1 MGWFE
6 EQIKLRSEKDGEALD
21 EALKNVSAMIE
32 GKKRRSFSD
41 DREKIKSALDEILA
55 YYGVRPR
62 DIPHDVKE
70 VDDQIE
76 YSCRQSG
83 IMYRSVKLEK
93 GWYRDAAGA
102 MLGRLKSGEVV
113 ALLPDKLGRYGFFN
127 PNTQKRVKL
136 NRKTQELF
144 EEDAYCFYKPFPLK
158 KIGIRDLMKY
168 IFSTIDVSVIV
179 YIVAITL
186 FATLVGMITPKITK
200 ILFSDVLESKS
211 LQLLLSVACF
221 YVCTS
226 LSLLLIRGIKSLL
239 MNRVSIQM
247 DVSVQAATM
256 ARVLSLPPN
265 FFKNYSSGEITSRAQ
280 SVNSLCTTLVQT
292 FLSTGLTSLFS
303 LLYITQVF
311 VYAKELVV
319 PALCVTIATLVFS
332 VVSSLVQMKISEKQ
346 MELSGKMSGLTYQI
360 ITGVQKIKLSGS
372 EKRVFAR
379 WLNHYSEEAKLTYNP
394 PKFLLFN
401 GVISTAISLVGT
413 IVMYFFAVQSNV
425 SVADY
430 TAFNSAYGML
440 SGALMSVAGIAL
452 TAARIKPVF
461 EMAKPIMN
469 AEPEISEGKQTVTK
483 ISGGIELSHVSF
495 RYDVNSPLVVDDLS
509 LKIRP
514 GQYVAVVGKTGCGKS
529 TLLRLLLGFEKPQK
543 GAIYYDGRDIETVD
557 LRSLRKKIGVV
568 TQNGKLF
575 QGDIYSNIV
584 ISAPYLSVDDAWK
597 AAEVADIAEDIRKMP
612 MGMHTIISEGAGG
625 ISGGQKQRL
634 MIARAVAP
642 NPKILMF
649 DEATSAL
656 DNITQKKV
664 SEALDGLKCTRIV
677 IAHRLST
684 IKQCDRII
692 VLDGGK
698 IAEDGTYDELLA
710 KKGYFYE
717 LVERQRLDK

>member
-158 KIGIRDLMKY
+158 KIGIRDLIKY

-280 SVNSLCTTLVQT
+280 SVNSLCTSLVQT

-509 LKIRP
+509 LKIKP

-543 GAIYYDGRDIETVD
+543 GAIY
-557 LRSLRKKIGVV
+557 
-568 TQNGKLF
+568 
-575 QGDIYSNIV
+575 
-584 ISAPYLSVDDAWK
+584 
-597 AAEVADIAEDIRKMP
+597 
-612 MGMHTIISEGAGG
+612 
-625 ISGGQKQRL
+625 
-634 MIARAVAP
+634 
-642 NPKILMF
+642 
-649 DEATSAL
+649 
-656 DNITQKKV
+656 
-664 SEALDGLKCTRIV
+664 
-677 IAHRLST
+677 
-684 IKQCDRII
+684 
-692 VLDGGK
+692 
-698 IAEDGTYDELLA
+698 
-710 KKGYFYE
+710 
-717 LVERQRLDK
+717 

>member
-158 KIGIRDLMKY
+158 KIGIRDLIKY

-469 AEPEISEGKQTVTK
+469 AEPEVSEGKQTVTK

-642 NPKILMF
+642 NPKVLMF

-664 SEALDGLKCTRIV
+664 SEALDRLKCTRIV

-684 IKQCDRII
+684 IRQCDRII

-698 IAEDGTYDELLA
+698 IIEDGTYDELIA
-710 KKGYFYE
+710 KKGNFYE
-717 LVERQRLDK
+717 LVERQRLDH

>member
-113 ALLPDKLGRYGFFN
+113 ALLLDKLGRYGFFN

-158 KIGIRDLMKY
+158 KIGIRDLIKY

-495 RYDVNSPLVVDDLS
+495 RYDVNSPIVVDDLS

>member
-6 EQIKLRSEKDGEALD
+6 EQIKTRSEKDGEALD

-32 GKKRRSFSD
+32 GRKRQPFGD
-41 DREKIKSALDEILA
+41 DREKIKSAVDEVLA
-55 YYGVRPR
+55 YYGVHPQELPLE
-62 DIPHDVKE
+62 IKE
-70 VDDQIE
+70 VNDQIE
-76 YSCRQSG
+76 YLCRPNG
-83 IMYRSVKLEK
+83 VMYRSVKLEK
-93 GWYRDAAGA
+93 GWYRDATGA
-102 MLGRLKSGEVV
+102 FLGKLKTGEIV
-113 ALLPDKLGRYGFFN
+113 ALIPDSFGRYRYFN
-127 PNTQKRVKL
+127 PQTQKRCTVG
-136 NRKTQELF
+136 RRTQELL
-144 EEDAYCFYKPFPLK
+144 EEDAYCFYQPFPMK
-158 KIGIRDLMKY
+158 KLGIPSLLKY
-168 IFSTIDVSVIV
+168 IWSIMDFSVKISIL
-179 YIVAITL
+179 AITL
-186 FATLVGMITPKITK
+186 ATTLIGMLVPKITK
-200 ILFSDVLESKS
+200 LLYSDVLDSKN
-211 LQLLLSVACF
+211 LQLLLAIATF
-221 YVCTS
+221 YACTS

-239 MNRVSIQM
+239 MNRISTKM

-256 ARVLSLPPN
+256 ARVLSLPPS
-265 FFKNYSSGEITSRAQ
+265 FFKKYNSGEITSRAQ
-280 SVNSLCTTLVQT
+280 SINSLCATLVQT

-319 PALCVTIATLVFS
+319 PSLCITLATLAFS
-332 VVSSLVQMKISEKQ
+332 VISSVTQMRISKRQ
-346 MELSGKMSGLTYQI
+346 MELGSKMNGMTYQLL
-360 ITGVQKIKLSGS
+360 TGVQKIKLSGS
-372 EKRVFAR
+372 ETRAFSR
-379 WLNHYSEEAKLTYNP
+379 WLNHYTEDAKLSYNP
-394 PKFLLFN
+394 PKFILFN
-401 GVISTAISLVGT
+401 GVIASAISMIGT

-430 TAFNSAYGML
+430 TAFNSTYGML

-452 TAARIKPVF
+452 TAANIKPVLD
-461 EMAKPIMN
+461 MAKPIME
-469 AEPEISEGKQTVTK
+469 AQPEVSDGKQIITK

-495 RYDVNSPLVVDDLS
+495 RYEDNSPLVVDDLS
-509 LKIRP
+509 LKIHP
-514 GQYVAVVGKTGCGKS
+514 GQYVAIVGKTGCGKS

-543 GAIYYDGRDIETVD
+543 GAVYYDGKDLETVD

-597 AAEVADIAEDIRKMP
+597 AAEIADIAEDIRKMP
-612 MGMHTIISEGAGG
+612 MGMHTIISEGSGG

-642 NPKILMF
+642 NPKVLMF

-684 IKQCDRII
+684 IRQCDRII

-698 IAEDGTYDELLA
+698 IIEDGTYDELLA
-710 KKGYFYE
+710 LKGSFYE
-717 LVERQRLDK
+717 LVERQRLDR

>member
-1 MGWFE
+1 MNWFE
-6 EQIKLRSEKDGEALD
+6 EQIKLRCERDGEALD

-32 GKKRRSFSD
+32 GRKRQPFED
-41 DREKIKSALDEILA
+41 DREKIKSALDDVLA
-55 YYGVRPR
+55 YYGVRPHELPP
-62 DIPHDVKE
+62 DIKE
-70 VDDQIE
+70 VNDQIE
-76 YSCRQSG
+76 YLCRPNG
-83 IMYRSVKLEK
+83 VMYRSVKLER
-93 GWYRDAAGA
+93 GWYRDAVGA
-102 MLGRLKSGEVV
+102 FLGTLKTGEIV
-113 ALLPDKLGRYGFFN
+113 ALIPDKLGRYRFFN
-127 PNTQKRVKL
+127 PNTQKRVTVG
-136 NRKTQELF
+136 RRTQELL

-158 KIGIRDLMKY
+158 KIGIPNLIKY
-168 IFSTIDVSVIV
+168 AFSTMDLSVKIFILV
-179 YIVAITL
+179 ITL
-186 FATLVGMITPKITK
+186 AATLVGMITPKITK
-200 ILFSDVLESKS
+200 LLYSDVLESKN
-211 LQLLLSVACF
+211 LQLLLAIATF

-226 LSLLLIRGIKSLL
+226 LSILLIQGIKTLL
-239 MNRVSIQM
+239 MNRVSTKM

-256 ARVLSLPPN
+256 ARVLSLPPA
-265 FFKNYSSGEITSRAQ
+265 FFKKYSSGEITSRAQ
-280 SVNSLCTTLVQT
+280 SINSLCTTLVQT

-311 VYAKELVV
+311 IYAKELVI
-319 PALCVTIATLVFS
+319 PSLCITLATLAFS
-332 VVSSLVQMKISEKQ
+332 VVSSLLQMRISKRQ
-346 MELSGKMSGLTYQI
+346 MELSSEMSGMTYQML
-360 ITGVQKIKLSGS
+360 TGVQKIKLSGS
-372 EKRVFAR
+372 ETRAFSR
-379 WLNHYSEEAKLTYNP
+379 WLNHYTKEAALSYNP
-394 PKFLLFN
+394 PKFILFN
-401 GVISTAISLVGT
+401 SVIASAISLIGT
-413 IVMYFFAVQSNV
+413 IVMYFFAVQSHV

-430 TAFNSAYGML
+430 TAFNAAYGML

-452 TAARIKPVF
+452 TAARIKPVL
-461 EMAKPIMN
+461 EMAKPIME
-469 AEPEISEGKQTVTK
+469 AQPEVSEGKQIITR

-495 RYDVNSPLVVDDLS
+495 RYEDNSPLVVDDLS

-543 GAIYYDGRDIETVD
+543 GAIYYDGRDIETLD

-584 ISAPYLSVDDAWK
+584 ISAPYLSVDDAWR
-597 AAEVADIAEDIRKMP
+597 AAEIADIAEDIRKMP

-642 NPKILMF
+642 NPKVLMF

-664 SEALDGLKCTRIV
+664 SEALDRLKCTRIV

-684 IKQCDRII
+684 IRQCDRII

-698 IAEDGTYDELLA
+698 IIEDGTYDELIA
-710 KKGYFYE
+710 KKGNFYE
-717 LVERQRLDK
+717 LVERQRLDH

>member
-158 KIGIRDLMKY
+158 KIGIRDLIKY

-625 ISGGQKQRL
+625 ISGGQKQPL

>member
-158 KIGIRDLMKY
+158 KIGIRDLIKY

-677 IAHRLST
+677 IAHRLS
-684 IKQCDRII
+684 R
-692 VLDGGK
+692 V
-698 IAEDGTYDELLA
+698 
-710 KKGYFYE
+710 F
-717 LVERQRLDK
+717 